1 MPCTSHAAAVSEG
14 LHYGVQ
20 EPGDNEDKNQ
30 PRRSI
35 VPETNNTR
43 REDNKVG
50 DAAAATEATCY
61 DDDDDDDDDDSKEL
75 KGSKVRETDNS
86 EVENNKVHGGFDAEE
101 KQEKE
106 EDNDGDNDDDDDDDS
121 DEDDQLRCHLYV
133 TVFSVCVPEFSY
145 DVGQLRSKRSD
156 KPIQQTPRESNKIV
170 FC

>member
-1 MPCTSHAAAVSEG
+1 VISPETRMMGLPYGEEIMIVGRTLWTQSTSVTDG
-14 LHYGVQ
+14 QPDRQNY
-20 EPGDNEDKNQ
+20 DNKYRATQCHVRLMQ

-61 DDDDDDDDDDSKEL
+61 DDDDDSKEL

-121 DEDDQLRCHLYV
+121 DEDD
-133 TVFSVCVPEFSY
+133 
-145 DVGQLRSKRSD
+145 
-156 KPIQQTPRESNKIV
+156 
-170 FC
+170 